1 MKRLKSEKRSH
12 TRFVWLL
19 GLLILLI
26 MVRYAFQ
33 IDIPRVVFLGIIG
46 LIALLGERD
55 EIVAMCMCCIPM
67 HESIDF
73 FYALVICG
81 VVYVF
86 KYHKQLRI
94 GVSVPLVLLI
104 VVWELLHCL
113 ETSFDVV
120 MFLASII
127 PFVVLA
133 ILMASDAE
141 NRDYPF
147 VVRAFAWTTLG
158 ITLVLFIRVLYFADF
173 NIPKAIAGLQ
183 RLGSDQYSNIENV
196 TVKGGQVHPNS
207 LGIIT
212 VLASTGLMQ
221 LRSMKVGKK
230 IDMLLMCTMLIF
242 AALST
247 SRTYLA
253 CLAIMILLLIFAE
266 PGGIKKKLRLIS
278 VLCVAIAAAVLAFA
292 VIFPKSYAYFV
303 GRFMVSD
310 ITTGRDDLM
319 VRYNQF
325 IIDNPKVM
333 LFGVGLQDFGNRLIN
348 VFRVAKNGPHN
359 SIQEMII
366 AWGIPGLI
374 LFGVLIFMM
383 FRSSYYRNRKQSLI
397 NWIPL
402 IIILFKG
409 LAGQII
415 TSAYTMLAL
424 SFAYLSLCMDMTPK
438 NTHVYILEPEPT
450 GEDSG

>member
-1 MKRLKSEKRSH
+1 MIMKRLNPEKKSHKR
-12 TRFVWLL
+12 FGWLL
-19 GLLILLI
+19 GLLIFLI
-26 MVRYAFQ
+26 MVRYALQ

-46 LIALLGERD
+46 LIALLGDRD

-86 KYHKQLRI
+86 KYHKQLRV

-120 MFLASII
+120 TFLASVI
-127 PFVVLA
+127 PFIVLA

-147 VVRAFAWTTLG
+147 IVRTFAWATLG
-158 ITLVLFIRVLYFADF
+158 IIIVLFVRVLYFADF
-173 NIPKAIAGLQ
+173 NIPNAIAGLQ
-183 RLGSDQYSNIENV
+183 RLGSDRHSNIENV
-196 TVKGGQVHPNS
+196 TVKGGQVNPNT

-230 IDMLLMCTMLIF
+230 IDMVLMCTMLIF

-253 CLAIMILLLIFAE
+253 CLVLMILLLIFSE
-266 PGGIKKKLRLIS
+266 KGGIKRKLRLIA
-278 VLCVAIAAAVLAFA
+278 VLCVAITAAVLAFA
-292 VIFPKSYAYFV
+292 VIFPESYAYFIS
-303 GRFMVSD
+303 RFLVSD

-319 VRYNQF
+319 MLYNRF
-325 IIDNPKVM
+325 IVENPKVM
-333 LFGVGLQDFGNRLIN
+333 LFGIGMQDYGNRLLN
-348 VFRVAKNGPHN
+348 VFRVAGNLPHN

-366 AWGIPGLI
+366 AWGIPGLL
-374 LFGVLIFMM
+374 LFGVLIFCM
-383 FRSSYYRNRKQSLI
+383 FRSSCYRNRNQSLL

-402 IIILFKG
+402 IIILFKS
-409 LAGQII
+409 LAGQMI

-424 SFAYLSLCMDMTPK
+424 SYAYLSLCTDMTPK
-438 NTHVYILEPEPT
+438 DENRIYTRAQT
-450 GEDSG
+450 NR